1 MPPQLRAWVA
11 ETIGGRYAHE
21 LSLWTETAR
30 EVHPTPEHALLHA
43 LSPAMAK
50 GFGVDGVERMGNAGG
65 PRTCFLRPWCPCGFF
80 GTGLVEDTGTT
91 ATRVRGPVFSAQ
103 CRDACPGNEL
113 GTADKRKPPVQK
125 NEASGMY
132 FGSTRGWPRRSTTP
146 LGPFEAALLR
156 PTSGHRP
163 RSGQLRRRCVHSEV
177 EPGHSPS
184 GREPVPPCARPPR
197 HAAVAKWRPI
207 MHMAER
213 ARDGYLAFR
222 TVP

>member
-1 MPPQLRAWVA
+1 
-11 ETIGGRYAHE
+11 
-21 LSLWTETAR
+21 
-30 EVHPTPEHALLHA
+30 
-43 LSPAMAK
+43 
-50 GFGVDGVERMGNAGG
+50 
-65 PRTCFLRPWCPCGFF
+65 
-80 GTGLVEDTGTT
+80 
-91 ATRVRGPVFSAQ
+91 
-103 CRDACPGNEL
+103 
-113 GTADKRKPPVQK
+113 
-125 NEASGMY
+125 MY
-132 FGSTRGWPRRSTTP
+132 FRSMRGWLRRSTTP

-156 PTSGHRP
+156 LTSGHP
-163 RSGQLRRRCVHSEV
+163 PSSGQVRRRCVHSEV